1 MFPTE
6 AGVNTNQSESPS
18 QGHFKRIYQ
27 VRKKTAKT
35 ETSALKRQQ
44 TPPF

>member
-18 QGHFKRIYQ
+18 QGHFNALYQ

-35 ETSALKRQQ
+35 PLIALKRQQ